1 MKGFRVPP
9 QASKKD
15 QLNEL
20 KTELANLQMA
30 GRVSQMMTQQLMQS
44 VKAMSEDLGSALNQL
59 YELQYKYNAL
69 VKLQNLSAEELNK
82 IGNEQRLIDFNE
94 ASAKADLKES
104 LVPTDVVGSQSTV
117 TITSD
122 AKDVDGHDR
131 GIFRSRLLLRECGV
145 PDLIN
150 ALDGK
155 KVGDKV
161 TVKLNGL
168 DHNVELLSVRE
179 PVAVPQ
185 EVIVGNDGKNL
196 DVAAANLTT
205 VQ

>member
-44 VKAMSEDLGSALNQL
+44 VKAMSDDLGSALNQL

-82 IGNEQRLIDFNE
+82 IGNEQRLADFNE
-94 ASAKADLKES
+94 ASAKADVKDGLQTTET
-104 LVPTDVVGSQSTV
+104 VEANSTV
-117 TITSD
+117 TITSE
-122 AKDVDGHDR
+122 AKDESGNDR
-131 GIFRSRLLLRECGV
+131 GIFRSRLLLSECGV
-145 PDLIN
+145 PDLISGL
-150 ALDGK
+150 AGK
-155 KVGDKV
+155 KVGEKV
-161 TVKLNGL
+161 AVKLNGV
-168 DHNVELLSVRE
+168 DHVVELLAIRT
-179 PVAVPQ
+179 PPPA
-185 EVIVGNDGKNL
+185 EVTPEVSH
-196 DVAAANLTT
+196 
-205 VQ
+205 